1 MAPNVTD
8 VTVEVRDFVANIVI
22 HRGPANFFD
31 AKTLGRVADIGEQLW
46 SDRKAR
52 VIVLSSEG
60 KHFCAGA
67 DFGTGQLES
76 DRDRAAAEIYEQ
88 GARLFD
94 FDLPIVAAV
103 QGAAVGGGL
112 GLACAADYRVASPG
126 TRFVANFSALGF
138 HHGFGL
144 SVTLPRIV
152 GAQRA
157 LDMLLTA
164 RRVDGPEA
172 VRMGLADRLVEDGG
186 EREGALALATEIA
199 TRAPLAVHAIR
210 QTLRSDLATQVRTA
224 LSHELREQSRLW
236 RTEDSRIGIAASL
249 AREVPGFTGR

>member
-1 MAPNVTD
+1 MAENVTVDIHDRVAD
-8 VTVEVRDFVANIVI
+8 VVM

-31 AKTLGRVADIGEQLW
+31 AAMLGRIADIGQRLAHDG
-46 SDRKAR
+46 SAR
-52 VIVLSSEG
+52 VIVLGSAG

-67 DFGTGQLES
+67 DFGAGPLDDNRERT
-76 DRDRAAAEIYEQ
+76 AAEIYEQ

-94 FDLPIVAAV
+94 LPLPIVAAV
-103 QGAAVGGGL
+103 RGAAVGGGL
-112 GLACAADYRVASPG
+112 GLACAADFRVASAG
-126 TRFVANFSALGF
+126 TRFIANFAALGF

-144 SVTLPRIV
+144 SVTLPHII

-172 VRMGLADRLVEDGG
+172 VRIGLADRLAEPGD
-186 EREGALALATEIA
+186 EHESALALAAEIA
-199 TRAPLAVHAIR
+199 GRAPLAVRAIR
-210 QTLRSDLATQVRTA
+210 QTMRTELATRIRAA
-224 LSHELREQSRLW
+224 LAHELDEQRRLW

-249 AREVPGFTGR
+249 ARTVPEFTGR